1 MSLAL
6 PSQLLLQQD
15 LPEQA
20 LLINPPHDDL
30 ASEISDKWVVAS
42 FSHATDSAYQKAGFD
57 TQSITEL
64 PTTKFSQ
71 IYIFL
76 PKAKARLKYI
86 IDYACNCLEND
97 GEIFFIGENKG
108 GIKSLAK
115 SIKDDFAKVNKLIS
129 GKHSAIVVAVDPV
142 TVNEFNIDNYYTAQ
156 SNEFDLSLQ
165 ALPGVFSQEKVDK
178 GTQVLLDNLPR
189 KIKGRILDFGCGA
202 GVIGTYISKHFE
214 FEDME
219 MIDDDFLAVKSCQKN
234 IEDNKTPYTE
244 CFASDGL
251 EKANMEERY
260 TWIISNP
267 PFHQGV
273 KTHYNVTEKFLNQV
287 KDYLKLS
294 GKLLIVANEFLN
306 YEVTL
311 KEHFKGITVIANERG
326 YKVIQCEGIMRKKTK

>member
-15 LPEQA
+15 LPERA
-20 LLINPPHDDL
+20 LLINPPQDDL
-30 ASEISDKWVVAS
+30 ASNISTAWTVAS
-42 FSHATDSAYQKAGFD
+42 FSYGVDAAFKKAGFI

-64 PTTKFSQ
+64 PTEKFSSV
-71 IYIFL
+71 YIFL
-76 PKAKARLKYI
+76 PKAKARLRYI
-86 IDYACNCLEND
+86 IDYACNCLAPD
-97 GEIFFIGENKG
+97 AEIFFVGENKG

-115 SIKDDFAKVNKLIS
+115 SIKADFVKVDKLTT
-129 GKHSAIVVAVDPV
+129 GKHSAIVAAAGPISIKEFVLDSYFVPQE
-142 TVNEFNIDNYYTAQ
+142 NELGLTLN
-156 SNEFDLSLQ
+156 
-165 ALPGVFSQEKVDK
+165 ALPGVFSQDHIDK
-178 GTQVLLDNLPR
+178 GTQVLLANLPR

-202 GVIGTYISKHFE
+202 GVIGAHISKNYE
-214 FEDME
+214 FEELE
-219 MIDDDFLAVKSCQKN
+219 MIDDDLLAIKSAQKN
-234 IEDNKTPYTE
+234 IETNQMLLSE

-251 EKANMEERY
+251 ENANMEERY

-311 KEHFKGITVIANERG
+311 QEHFKGIKVLANERG
-326 YKVIQCEGIMRKKTK
+326 YKVIQCEGIVRKKTK

>member
-15 LPEQA
+15 LPETA
-20 LLINPPHDDL
+20 LLINPPQDDL
-30 ASEISDKWVVAS
+30 ASNISTAWTVAS
-42 FSHATDSAYQKAGFD
+42 FSYGVDATYKKAGFT

-64 PTTKFSQ
+64 PAEKFSS

-76 PKAKARLKYI
+76 PKAKARLRYI
-86 IDYACNCLEND
+86 IDYACNCLEAG

-115 SIKDDFAKVNKLIS
+115 SIKDEFVKVDKLTT
-129 GKHSAIVVAVDPV
+129 GKHSAIVAAVEP
-142 TVNEFNIDNYYTAQ
+142 TSINA
-156 SNEFDLSLQ
+156 FDLDTYFIQQENELGLTLN
-165 ALPGVFSQEKVDK
+165 ALPGVFSQDHIDK
-178 GTQVLLDNLPR
+178 GTQVLLANLPR

-202 GVIGTYISKHFE
+202 GVIGAHVSKHFE
-214 FEDME
+214 FEEIE
-219 MIDDDFLAVKSCQKN
+219 MIDDDLLAVKSAQQT
-234 IEDNKTPYTE
+234 IKTNDMAMTE
-244 CFASDGL
+244 CFPSDGL
-251 EKANMEERY
+251 ENANMEERY

-273 KTHYNVTEKFLNQV
+273 KTHYNVTEKFLTQV

-311 KEHFKGITVIANERG
+311 KEHFKGVTVLANERG